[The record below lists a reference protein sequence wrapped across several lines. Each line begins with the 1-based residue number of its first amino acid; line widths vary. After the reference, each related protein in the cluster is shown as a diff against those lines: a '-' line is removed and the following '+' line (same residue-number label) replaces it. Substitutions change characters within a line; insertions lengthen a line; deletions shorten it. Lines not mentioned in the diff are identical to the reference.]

1 MDTQCLMCLRALIE
15 MMVEDDEIA
24 WYIFNMPGPSLQ
36 SARFTDWFWNYAGD
50 MRASTMKQ
58 QQTQQSMVDFYKIRL
73 VIIEAIFNNK
83 DKLEAKLAPW
93 IQDQK
98 QKLEGMS
105 DDVFKA
111 YKRQSLYP

>member
-1 MDTQCLMCLRALIE
+1 
-15 MMVEDDEIA
+15 
-24 WYIFNMPGPSLQ
+24 
-36 SARFTDWFWNYAGD
+36 
-50 MRASTMKQ
+50 
-58 QQTQQSMVDFYKIRL
+58 MVDFYKIRL

-83 DKLEAKLAPW
+83 DKLEAKLEPW